1 MGSEGAGLLARPMVV
16 GMTGGIGCGKSTAAG
31 FLGSAGID
39 VLEADTVAHEA
50 MRPGGEAYDDV
61 VEAFGQD
68 IVAGDGKIDRRALG
82 RVVFGCSA
90 AMRLLNAL
98 VHPRVR
104 ERWETWEEDLRRENR
119 CGIVVIPLL
128 YEAGYAV
135 GWDAVLCVAASP
147 DVVKERLTQR
157 GWTEEEI
164 RQRLAAQWPVEE
176 KVRRADAVIWNNGT
190 LQELKARTLAAWRQ
204 VSGGE

>member
-1 MGSEGAGLLARPMVV
+1 MGSEEAGLLSRPMVV

-31 FLGSAGID
+31 FLAEAGID
-39 VLEADTVAHEA
+39 VFEADTAAHEA
-50 MRPGGEAYDDV
+50 IRPGGEAYDDV
-61 VEAFGQD
+61 AEAFGQD
-68 IVAGDGKIDRRALG
+68 ILAGDGTIDRRALG
-82 RVVFGCSA
+82 RVVFGCPS

-104 ERWETWEEDLRRENR
+104 ERWEAWEENVRQENR
-119 CGIVVIPLL
+119 CGVVVIPLL

-135 GWDAVLCVAASP
+135 DWDAVLCVAASP
-147 DVVKERLTQR
+147 DVVRERLTQR

-176 KVRRADAVIWNNGT
+176 KVRRADAVSWNDGS

-204 VSGGE
+204 VI